1 MPNQDTRKRTP
12 QFVVAIQTTN
22 AREFRTCNS
31 RPARLQGVHG
41 AVGVSGSAVGE
52 GRGADGL
59 DARRLR
65 AAGTRVYR
73 TADGQ
78 GPITPWN
85 IVSATVLKQL
95 SNIHNKCT

>member
-1 MPNQDTRKRTP
+1 MTVPRHYVSQVQLCQRPSCPLTGP
-12 QFVVAIQTTN
+12 PH
-22 AREFRTCNS
+22 S
-31 RPARLQGVHG
+31 GPARLQGVHG

-65 AAGTRVYR
+65 AAGTRVHR